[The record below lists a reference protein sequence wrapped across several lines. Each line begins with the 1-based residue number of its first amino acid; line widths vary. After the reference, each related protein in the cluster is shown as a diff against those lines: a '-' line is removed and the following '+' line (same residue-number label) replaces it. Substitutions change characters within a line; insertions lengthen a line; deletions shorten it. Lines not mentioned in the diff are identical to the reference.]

1 MDWNKKTASLQLAA
15 IAAAVFLFAPV
26 AMAEKPGAAV
36 SEESFKAQFSFNP
49 TDPPERI
56 YSHLR
61 SVAIDACSVR
71 GERSL
76 RLEREARLC
85 AYRLIDQAVSMMGRS
100 DVAAIHQG
108 KLQHEAANGHVFASS
123 YAIAGG

>member
-1 MDWNKKTASLQLAA
+1 MGVQRASRFRISHRRLICPSQPAIRETGRQQEGLLPMPNKKTASLKLAA
-15 IAAAVFLFAPV
+15 SPALAMAAALLLAP
-26 AMAEKPGAAV
+26 AAIAEKPGAAL

-61 SVAIDACSVR
+61 SVAADACAVR

-76 RLEREARLC
+76 RLDREA
-85 AYRLIDQAVSMMGRS
+85 
-100 DVAAIHQG
+100 
-108 KLQHEAANGHVFASS
+108 
-123 YAIAGG
+123 